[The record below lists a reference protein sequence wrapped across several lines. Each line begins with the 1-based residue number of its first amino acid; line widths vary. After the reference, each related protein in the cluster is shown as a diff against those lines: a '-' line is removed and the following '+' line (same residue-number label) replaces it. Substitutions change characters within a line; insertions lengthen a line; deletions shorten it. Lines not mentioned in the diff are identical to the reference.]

1 MGRGDPVCLR
11 GLSAQCVAPAQ
22 LPNFT
27 PGSVHSLDSFATH
40 RDTVVDIACKER
52 SSGCYHGNEKA
63 RQSVQLKFGDFIDY
77 YQAAFRNESHWLQE
91 VDDLEFYL
99 AQCPIAVLKADA
111 TCTKASLP
119 AIMNDFRLPQCIE
132 DKPISQVNLWMTV
145 QPGRT
150 TLHYD
155 AYQNILVVLY
165 GKKTV
170 TLFPPSDAAKLY
182 PFPVHTKSANHS
194 QVNIV
199 EPDLKAHPRFREA
212 TVHQFEV
219 TTGDAIVIPEGWWHQ
234 VDSDAFT
241 IAVNYWWDGEREKL
255 VADKRMVP
263 YYARVMLEELVKQ
276 ECDSQLHA
284 LRSAAAAIIAE
295 EAQFAR
301 EKVFLSLDDDIFT
314 KTQRILARRHA
325 ADWKDLLANASVE
338 LVAVLTNCWEG
349 DNLEC
354 DLLEVLFDALGDD
367 GEIIKEQF
375 LTKQM
380 KFRQDCAAKMYRSFF
395 C

>member
-1 MGRGDPVCLR
+1 M
-11 GLSAQCVAPAQ
+11 
-22 LPNFT
+22 
-27 PGSVHSLDSFATH
+27 
-40 RDTVVDIACKER
+40 
-52 SSGCYHGNEKA
+52 
-63 RQSVQLKFGDFIDY
+63 
-77 YQAAFRNESHWLQE
+77 
-91 VDDLEFYL
+91 
-99 AQCPIAVLKADA
+99 
-111 TCTKASLP
+111 
-119 AIMNDFRLPQCIE
+119 
-132 DKPISQVNLWMTV
+132 
-145 QPGRT
+145 
-150 TLHYD
+150 
-155 AYQNILVVLY
+155 
-165 GKKTV
+165 
-170 TLFPPSDAAKLY
+170 
-182 PFPVHTKSANHS
+182 
-194 QVNIV
+194 
-199 EPDLKAHPRFREA
+199 
-212 TVHQFEV
+212 
-219 TTGDAIVIPEGWWHQ
+219 
-234 VDSDAFT
+234 DSDAFT

-284 LRSAAAAIIAE
+284 LRSSPQAGDPSIPADEISAAAAIIAE